1 MEILIFLAG
10 TMVGTAVGV
19 FLVALLSA
27 NNRK

>member
-1 MEILIFLAG
+1 MEALIFLAG